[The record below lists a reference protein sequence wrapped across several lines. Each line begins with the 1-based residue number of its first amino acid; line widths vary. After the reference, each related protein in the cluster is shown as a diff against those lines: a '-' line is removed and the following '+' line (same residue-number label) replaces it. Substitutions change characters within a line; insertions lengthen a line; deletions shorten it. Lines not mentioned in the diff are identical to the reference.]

1 MKTSLQVLRCQLLS
15 VVAFLTLPAGLASS
29 AQDTYSTST
38 SQDSVAMATTHT
50 APALLMPDWHQE
62 GSSSG
67 HWSPQGAPANLMLP
81 AGVSTTGP
89 GSELVPQVQVPVTVS
104 SILVSSELIPAS
116 QSAGDLP
123 AGAGSGR
130 GDTLAPEL
138 LYGDLAL
145 DASAPLPAAL
155 VHEELRAKLREN
167 AHHHAITLREV
178 SAHLEPPT
186 GELVVEPEVLVPA
199 KNSSDNHNV
208 TTVASELTPQ
218 TFTVPFDNL
227 TAANQTDSDRSTPQ
241 GGATEN
247 ATSAADWR
255 ANVTAYGGLL
265 PNASAANKT
274 PAQETDPP
282 STASGNFLNRQVPA
296 TTQDP
301 WTPHNSSGPTV
312 DPPPS
317 RLTICLSR
325 MDLVWIVLA
334 ISVPVSSCS
343 VLLTVCCM
351 RRRKKSSG
359 QENNLSYWNNAI
371 TMDYF
376 SRHAVELPK
385 EIHSLESEEQDT
397 CLPPNGDYGG
407 SSMVLVNPF
416 CQETLFINREKA
428 SAI

>member
-15 VVAFLTLPAGLASS
+15 VVALLALPAGLASS
-29 AQDTYSTST
+29 AQNPFSTRT
-38 SQDSVAMATTHT
+38 SQVAMATIQTT
-50 APALLMPDWHQE
+50 PTPLKPDWHQE

-67 HWSPQGAPANLMLP
+67 QWSTQGVPANIVLP
-81 AGVSTTGP
+81 ARVSSAAP
-89 GSELVPQVQVPVTVS
+89 GSELVPQVQVQVPVTVRG
-104 SILVSSELIPAS
+104 IHAGGTVTPAV
-116 QSAGDLP
+116 QSAGALRS
-123 AGAGSGR
+123 GGGSGR

-138 LYGDLAL
+138 VSGEV
-145 DASAPLPAAL
+145 ASGAPGLLPAAL
-155 VHEELRAKLREN
+155 LHEELRLTLRES
-167 AHHHAITLREV
+167 ARHHAITLREV
-178 SAHLEPPT
+178 SAHLLEPPT
-186 GELVVEPEVLVPA
+186 GALVVEPEVLDSV
-199 KNSSDNHNV
+199 NHSV
-208 TTVASELTPQ
+208 TTPASELSPQ
-218 TFTVPFDNL
+218 TLTVSLDNH
-227 TAANQTDSDRSTPQ
+227 TTTNQSGSVHGTPQ

-247 ATSAADWR
+247 ATVAGGWHV
-255 ANVTAYGGLL
+255 NVTAYGGLL
-265 PNASAANKT
+265 PNSSAAHEA

-301 WTPHNSSGPTV
+301 WIPHNSSGPTV

-385 EIHSLESEEQDT
+385 EIHTLESEDHDT
-397 CLPPNGDYGG
+397 SLPPNGDYGG